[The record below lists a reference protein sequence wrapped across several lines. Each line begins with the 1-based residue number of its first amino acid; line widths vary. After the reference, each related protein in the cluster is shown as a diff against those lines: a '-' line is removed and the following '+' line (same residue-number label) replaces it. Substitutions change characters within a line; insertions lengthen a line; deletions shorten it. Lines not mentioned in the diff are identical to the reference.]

1 MINVEKVRADFPFL
15 KNNDIIYFDNSA
27 TTLKPQCVIDVVD
40 EYYKYESV
48 NIERG
53 DYDLSYNVSR
63 KYENAR
69 KVIAKFI
76 NAKRCEEIIFTSG
89 ATDSLN
95 KLALGLSDLIGNGD
109 VILTTLSEHASNLL
123 PWFDLAKKK
132 GATIEYIKQNSEGFV
147 DLNDL
152 QAKLNERVKLVTL
165 ASVSNVLGCL
175 QPISDIAKL
184 VHACGAYLV
193 VDGAQ
198 SVPHYVTDVQAD
210 DIDFLVFSG
219 HKMCGPCGVGVL
231 YGKYELLEKLNVA
244 WFGGGANARFDM
256 DGNVVLKDIPER
268 FEAGTPNISGVL
280 GLARAASYLMDI
292 GLKNIAEYEAYLKS
306 YLVAKM
312 KDLKHITIY
321 NPSTSSAIFT
331 FNADKIFAQD
341 GGSFLNTKKIA
352 VRSGNHCAKIL
363 HNLISTDQTIRAS
376 LYFYNTIEEIDA
388 FVEAC
393 KDITLENC
401 VNIFF

>member
-1 MINVEKVRADFPFL
+1 MIDVEKVRADFPFL
-15 KNNDIIYFDNSA
+15 SNNDIIYFDNSA
-27 TTLKPQCVIDVVD
+27 TTLKPQCVIDVVED
-40 EYYKYESV
+40 YYNKESV

-53 DYDLSYNVSR
+53 DYDLSYSVS
-63 KYENAR
+63 KQYENAR
-69 KVIAKFI
+69 NIIATFI
-76 NAKRCEEIIFTSG
+76 NAKSSEEIIFTSG

-95 KLALGLSDLIGNGD
+95 KLALGLSDMIGNGD

-132 GATIEYIKQNSEGFV
+132 GAIIQYIKQDVEGYI

-152 QAKLNERVKLVTL
+152 QDKMNGRVKLVTL
-165 ASVSNVLGCL
+165 ASVSNVLGCI
-175 QPISDIAKL
+175 QPIAEISKI
-184 VHACGAYLV
+184 VHTHGAYLV

-231 YGKYELLEKLNVA
+231 YGKYGLLEKLNVS
-244 WFGGGANARFDM
+244 WFGGGANARFDLN
-256 DGNVVLKDIPER
+256 GNVVLKNIPER

-280 GLARAASYLMDI
+280 GLAKAASYLMDI
-292 GLKNIAEYEAYLKS
+292 GLKNIEEYEAYLKS
-306 YLVAKM
+306 YLVTKM

-321 NPSTSSAIFT
+321 NPSTTSAIFT
-331 FNADKIFAQD
+331 FNADKVFAQD

-363 HNLISTDQTIRAS
+363 HNLINTDQTIRAS
-376 LYFYNTIEEIDA
+376 LYFYNTTDEIDE